1 MARKKNSGG
10 DGGGGSP
17 AWMATF
23 SDLMNLLLCF
33 FVLLFSM
40 SSVDAEKYEQ
50 LVASLNSS
58 FSVLP
63 SGGSAIIDTGEL
75 VGMGISQLNKMDVMF
90 TAMLNTGGEEQEKKE
105 EKEKTAE
112 EQVEEKALAESEKM
126 AEDIKEALAQAGIQD
141 QVEVDFNAQYVLL
154 TLNGAL
160 LFDSGATDVKQEALP
175 LIDKIGSILEGYKEN
190 IIEIEGHTDN
200 VPVTGRGLYSSN
212 DELSTFRAL
221 SVTKRLRDNF
231 DLDPAHIKY
240 SGRGEYLPVADN
252 STPEGRARNRRV
264 EVKIYNS
271 MSS

>member
-63 SGGSAIIDTGEL
+63 SGGSAIVDTGEL
-75 VGMGISQLNKMDVMF
+75 VGMGISQLNKMDIMF
-90 TAMLNTGGEEQEKKE
+90 TAMLNTGGNEQEKKE

-112 EQVEEKALAESEKM
+112 EEYEEKALAESEQM
-126 AEDIKEALAQAGIQD
+126 AEDIKQELEQLGIQD
-141 QVEVDFNAQYVLL
+141 QVEVEFNAQYVLL

-160 LFDSGATDVKQEALP
+160 LFDSGQADVKQEALP
-175 LIDKIGSILEGYKEN
+175 LIDKIGSILEDYGEN

-200 VPVTGRGLYSSN
+200 VPISKNSKYGSN
-212 DELSTFRAL
+212 DVLSTFRAL
-221 SVTKRLRDNF
+221 SVTNRLR
-231 DLDPAHIKY
+231 
-240 SGRGEYLPVADN
+240 S
-252 STPEGRARNRRV
+252 
-264 EVKIYNS
+264 
-271 MSS
+271 